1 MIVLLIILIVATIGG
16 VAAYVI
22 MQYTGLSSPEGVT
35 SSRLSPG
42 WTADRRGG
50 PLAERIADAPS
61 GCLVAIIAVM
71 VIWIVAWLVVLVLG
85 LSVLT
90 A

>member
-35 SSRLSPG
+35 SSRLSSG